1 MTHALKHRGPDNIG
15 FWISENRKIGFGHTR
30 LSIID
35 LSKFG
40 SQPIISESKRYVLVY
55 NGEIYNHI
63 PLKKKLGK
71 TVKFR
76 GSSDTEVLINCIDK
90 WGLEKTINLI
100 NGMFSIAVWDKLNEE
115 LYLIRDRFG
124 IKPLYF
130 SYKNNEIIFSSELKP
145 IIIYL
150 NEIPNISPEFLTIY

>member
-1 MTHALKHRGPDNIG
+1 MCGITGVTNFSNKIINNDKLLKMTHALKHRGPDDIG

-71 TVKFR
+71 MLSLEEVRTQKF
-76 GSSDTEVLINCIDK
+76 
-90 WGLEKTINLI
+90 
-100 NGMFSIAVWDKLNEE
+100 
-115 LYLIRDRFG
+115 
-124 IKPLYF
+124 
-130 SYKNNEIIFSSELKP
+130 
-145 IIIYL
+145 
-150 NEIPNISPEFLTIY
+150 